1 MNKVFRVIW
10 NHATQTWVAVSEL
23 AKAKG
28 KTKSKASKLTA
39 FSVALGSTLAAGSV
53 MAATSATLTGTISPS
68 SNGIVHLGNGKT
80 EVHATTDSSVSA
92 PKNIIVIGDKD
103 VNVFDQQIYIGFNS
117 RNGQANGKAG
127 DTIIGNRVDFGGG
140 ANGQDSFS
148 TAVGFGTQ
156 VAGPSV
162 AIGVGARSDPL
173 DSSGWN
179 ATTNGG
185 VAIGAFALQGGNIN
199 GGTVIGAL
207 SSGDYHYATSIG
219 ALSGITNTFVDKAT
233 NKGYTLQEGGGAT
246 NIRVAQASV
255 GYKAGARG
263 ARSVAI
269 ANCAT
274 TGVAHT
280 TAGTGAVA
288 IGDQSKAFKDASI
301 AIGQQ
306 LPVVLQ
312 VQKLLH

>member
-127 DTIIGNRVDFGGG
+127 DTIIGNRVDFGWFWYASCWPISSDRGWG
-140 ANGQDSFS
+140 SF
-148 TAVGFGTQ
+148 
-156 VAGPSV
+156 
-162 AIGVGARSDPL
+162 
-173 DSSGWN
+173 
-179 ATTNGG
+179 
-185 VAIGAFALQGGNIN
+185 
-199 GGTVIGAL
+199 
-207 SSGDYHYATSIG
+207 
-219 ALSGITNTFVDKAT
+219 
-233 NKGYTLQEGGGAT
+233 
-246 NIRVAQASV
+246 
-255 GYKAGARG
+255 
-263 ARSVAI
+263 
-269 ANCAT
+269 
-274 TGVAHT
+274 
-280 TAGTGAVA
+280 
-288 IGDQSKAFKDASI
+288 
-301 AIGQQ
+301 
-306 LPVVLQ
+306 
-312 VQKLLH
+312 